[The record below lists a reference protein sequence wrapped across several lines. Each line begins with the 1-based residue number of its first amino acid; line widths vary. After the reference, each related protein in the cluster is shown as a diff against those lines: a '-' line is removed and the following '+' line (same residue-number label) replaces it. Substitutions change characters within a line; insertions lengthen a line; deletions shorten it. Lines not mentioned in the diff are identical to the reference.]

1 MRRLATAVA
10 AAAATLLAA
19 AAPTA
24 FAAAP
29 EASAAAS
36 RTPAGR
42 PAPMITFAGGNVRGR
57 TVAQR
62 TASYKRLRA
71 MGVRAIRMDFR
82 WIEVE
87 PVGAPLHDYHWGAL
101 DREVRAIRGAGLKIL
116 GIIDYAQPDYSRAGG
131 EAYRRGQ
138 TGTPPF
144 DVGDPQYYPVD
155 DPRTFARYAGAV
167 ARRYR
172 GQVIGWEVWNEENG
186 GWRFWEPKEDPV
198 AYGKLLCATH
208 ATLKRIDRRV
218 PVLFGGL
225 FFPPLGGKVGTG
237 GVKFLAQ
244 TLDRVPGVGRC
255 FDAVAYHPYPYPF
268 TSPEAQVQDRGSVA
282 GAASQLRAV
291 LVRRGLGSKAL
302 WNTEVGWPTNPRGN
316 GVTEARQ
323 ARYAARLQLL
333 SWSLRVPVLTW
344 YTWGD
349 YSDPGGQ
356 NQEAHFGFFRA
367 NGSAKPARTALA
379 VLQRELGGSGW
390 RLIADRSR
398 ALGLPRGRRGVDE
411 GFALEFAAPRCR
423 RLLALWYANERPPP
437 GTNPFARVE
446 PGTPPRA
453 IAVRVRPAATAGSVR
468 ALDYLGRRVA
478 VLRTRDGSLHLR
490 VGQGP
495 IYLTWRGR

>member
-1 MRRLATAVA
+1 MGRSATAVA
-10 AAAATLLAA
+10 LAAVALAAPAAAPASAA
-19 AAPTA
+19 AAPA
-24 FAAAP
+24 R
-29 EASAAAS
+29 ASAGS
-36 RTPAGR
+36 T
-42 PAPMITFAGGNVRGR
+42 APLISFAGGFVRGR
-57 TVAQR
+57 TEAQR
-62 TASYKRLRA
+62 TASYRRLRA

-87 PVGAPLHDYHWGAL
+87 PVGPPLHDYRWRAL
-101 DREVRAIRGAGLKIL
+101 DAEVRAIRRAGLKIL
-116 GIIDYAQPDYSRAGG
+116 GIIDYGHPDYSRAGG

-138 TGTPPF
+138 KGTPPF
-144 DVGDPQYYPVD
+144 GVGDPQYYPVD
-155 DPRTFARYAGAV
+155 DPRSFASYASAV

-208 ATLKRIDRRV
+208 AALKRVDRRV
-218 PVLFGGL
+218 PVVFGGL

-244 TLDRVPGVGRC
+244 TLDRGGRAVRRC

-268 TSPEAQVQDRGSVA
+268 TSPEAQVSDRGSVA

-291 LVRRGLGSKAL
+291 LRRRGLGSVPL

-323 ARYAARLQLL
+323 ARYTARLQLL
-333 SWSLRVPVLTW
+333 SWALRVPVLTW

-349 YSDPGGQ
+349 YSDPKGQ

-367 NGSAKPARTALA
+367 NGSPKPARRALV
-379 VLQRELGGSGW
+379 VLQRELGGRGW
-390 RLIADRSR
+390 RLVADRSR
-398 ALGLPRGRRGVDE
+398 ALRLPRGRRGVDE
-411 GFALEFAAPRCR
+411 GFALQFAGPRGR
-423 RLLALWYANERPPP
+423 RLLALWYANERPPA
-437 GTNPFARVE
+437 GTDPFAKVE

-453 IAVRVRPAATAGSVR
+453 IGVRVPPGATRGRVR
-468 ALDYLGRRVA
+468 AIDLLGRSRA
-478 VLRTRDGSLHLR
+478 IMRTRDGALHLR
-490 VGQGP
+490 VGQDP
-495 IYLTWRGR
+495 VYLTWCAR